1 MTNSLRRI
9 TVVLVDDNQL
19 VREGIASLVTSV
31 PGFEVVGA
39 SGDVEDTLLK
49 IPVVLP
55 DIVLLDYGLSDRNS
69 LTVTSN
75 IHADVPALKIILM
88 GLLPLFDEFAA
99 YLDAGATAFIAKD
112 ASFEEF
118 LASLQSVAKGQESSL
133 NRMKTS
139 VFERAAA
146 LAASK
151 PPPDVLGAIRLTSRE
166 REVIDLLKE
175 GLSNR
180 EIASRL
186 NLAIHTVKSHVHNI
200 LEKLALRSRLEVVAY
215 SHSVGKSDGSMA

>member
-19 VREGIASLVTSV
+19 LREGIASLVTSV

-88 GLLPLFDEFAA
+88 GLLPLFDEFC
-99 YLDAGATAFIAKD
+99 
-112 ASFEEF
+112 
-118 LASLQSVAKGQESSL
+118 SL
-133 NRMKTS
+133 
-139 VFERAAA
+139 
-146 LAASK
+146 
-151 PPPDVLGAIRLTSRE
+151 P
-166 REVIDLLKE
+166 
-175 GLSNR
+175 
-180 EIASRL
+180 
-186 NLAIHTVKSHVHNI
+186 
-200 LEKLALRSRLEVVAY
+200 
-215 SHSVGKSDGSMA
+215 

>member
-1 MTNSLRRI
+1 
-9 TVVLVDDNQL
+9 
-19 VREGIASLVTSV
+19 
-31 PGFEVVGA
+31 
-39 SGDVEDTLLK
+39 
-49 IPVVLP
+49 
-55 DIVLLDYGLSDRNS
+55 
-69 LTVTSN
+69 
-75 IHADVPALKIILM
+75 
-88 GLLPLFDEFAA
+88 
-99 YLDAGATAFIAKD
+99 
-112 ASFEEF
+112 
-118 LASLQSVAKGQESSL
+118 
-133 NRMKTS
+133 MKTS